1 MIDVQ
6 AIKEARITA
15 KDRGVKFRYITE
27 ITKDNLSYCKQ
38 IIKEFDAELRHLDNV
53 KGNFEINDGGKEY
66 IATASL
72 QKAKPLK
79 QLIYSNVKEIG
90 EQQQYVFNTLWN
102 KAIPSKEKI
111 KEIEEGIIPEFT
123 DIIRNA
129 EEVQSLEW
137 SLLEATKE
145 EIQIIYSTVKAY
157 KLQENLGVMDFIAKL
172 SNNGIL
178 VRMLTP
184 KDSSIEESLQNL
196 KKTSNID
203 IEYLEAET
211 GIKNKYLITDRKSS
225 LVIELDD
232 IEDNDID
239 KYSHFLRKK
248 EDKNLTPIVSEPSTS
263 TVLGTSISSNSKST
277 VLSYI
282 AIFETLWK
290 QTKLYQQL
298 KQEDILKTEFI
309 NVAAHELRTPIQSI
323 IGYIEM
329 IKSFPERTST
339 YLQPLERNSQ
349 RLCRLIEDIL
359 DTTKIE
365 SGRLNLKKTTFDM
378 NEKIK
383 NVIRDLTPKKKVD
396 DDNPNQNVNFIFQP
410 TKEPIMTFA
419 DKDRIYQ
426 VISNLIRNA
435 LKVIPFTDGKIE
447 ISLEKVKE
455 KNDNE
460 NEFVSVKIKDNG
472 KGIDKD
478 ILSRLF
484 KKFTTNSETGT
495 GLGLYI
501 SKNIVEAHG
510 GKIWT
515 ENNSDDNG
523 ATFSFTF
530 PLTKE
535 KMS

>member
-1 MIDVQ
+1 M
-6 AIKEARITA
+6 
-15 KDRGVKFRYITE
+15 
-27 ITKDNLSYCKQ
+27 
-38 IIKEFDAELRHLDNV
+38 
-53 KGNFEINDGGKEY
+53 
-66 IATASL
+66 
-72 QKAKPLK
+72 
-79 QLIYSNVKEIG
+79 
-90 EQQQYVFNTLWN
+90 
-102 KAIPSKEKI
+102 
-111 KEIEEGIIPEFT
+111 
-123 DIIRNA
+123 
-129 EEVQSLEW
+129 EW
-137 SLLEATKE
+137 HLLEATKE

-157 KLQENLGVMDFIAKL
+157 KLQESLGIMDYLAKL

-211 GIKNKYLITDRKSS
+211 GIKNKYLITDRKNS
-225 LVIELDD
+225 LVIELND
-232 IEDNDID
+232 IEGDGID

-248 EDKNLTPIVSEPSTS
+248 EDENFTPPITAQTS
-263 TVLGTSISSNSKST
+263 TVLGTAISSNSKST

-282 AIFETLWK
+282 SIFETLWK
-290 QTKLYQQL
+290 QTELYQQL
-298 KQEDILKTEFI
+298 KHEDILKTEFI
-309 NVAAHELRTPIQSI
+309 NVLLMNFGTPIQSI

-329 IKSFPERTST
+329 IKTFPERTST

-349 RLCRLIEDIL
+349 RLYRITEDIL

-365 SGRLNLKKTTFDM
+365 SGRLNLQKTTFDM

-383 NVIRDLTPKKKVD
+383 NVIRDLTPKKKKGD
-396 DDNPNQNVNFIFQP
+396 DDNTNQNVKFIFQP

-419 DKDRIYQ
+419 DKERIYQ

-484 KKFTTNSETGT
+484 EKFTTKSETGT

-501 SKNIVEAHG
+501 SKSIVEAHG

-530 PLTKE
+530 PLSRE

>member
-6 AIKEARITA
+6 AIKEARIKA

-53 KGNFEINDGGKEY
+53 KGNFEINNGGKEY

-72 QKAKPLK
+72 QKARPLK
-79 QLIYSNVKEIG
+79 HLIYSNVKEIG

-102 KAIPSKEKI
+102 KAIPSNEKI
-111 KEIEEGIIPEFT
+111 KEIEEGIIPEFI

-137 SLLEATKE
+137 NLLETAKE
-145 EIQIIYSTVKAY
+145 EILIIYSTVKAY
-157 KLQENLGVMDFIAKL
+157 KLQESLGVMDFITKL

-203 IEYLEAET
+203 IEYIEAET

-232 IEDNDID
+232 IEDDD
-239 KYSHFLRKK
+239 SHKYDHFLRKK
-248 EDKNLTPIVSEPSTS
+248 DKNLIPIVSEPSTS
-263 TVLGTSISSNSKST
+263 TILGTSISSNSKST

-282 AIFETLWK
+282 SIFETLWK
-290 QTKLYQQL
+290 QTELYQQL

-329 IKSFPERTST
+329 IKTLPERTST

-349 RLCRLIEDIL
+349 RLYRIIEDIL

-383 NVIRDLTPKKKVD
+383 NVIRDLTPNYNLNN
-396 DDNPNQNVNFIFQP
+396 DNNSSNQNIKFIFEP
-410 TKEPIMTFA
+410 TKEPIMIFA
-419 DKDRIYQ
+419 DKERIYQ

-447 ISLEKVKE
+447 ITLEKVE

-472 KGIDKD
+472 NGIDKD
-478 ILSRLF
+478 ILPRIF
-484 KKFTTNSETGT
+484 EKFATKSEAGT

-501 SKNIVEAHG
+501 SKSIVEAHS

-523 ATFSFTF
+523 ATFSFTL
-530 PLTKE
+530 PLSRE

>member
-1 MIDVQ
+1 M
-6 AIKEARITA
+6 
-15 KDRGVKFRYITE
+15 
-27 ITKDNLSYCKQ
+27 
-38 IIKEFDAELRHLDNV
+38 
-53 KGNFEINDGGKEY
+53 
-66 IATASL
+66 

-123 DIIRNA
+123 DIIQNA

-137 SLLEATKE
+137 RLLEAAKE

-157 KLQENLGVMDFIAKL
+157 KLQESLGVMDFIAKL

-225 LVIELDD
+225 LVIELNDKEDD
-232 IEDNDID
+232 GID
-239 KYSHFLRKK
+239 KYYHFLRKK
-248 EDKNLTPIVSEPSTS
+248 EDKNLTPIVSETS
-263 TVLGTSISSNSKST
+263 TVLGTSTSSNSKST

-282 AIFETLWK
+282 SIFETLWK
-290 QTKLYQQL
+290 QTELYQQL

-329 IKSFPERTST
+329 IKTFPERTST

-349 RLCRLIEDIL
+349 RLYRIIEDIL

-383 NVIRDLTPKKKVD
+383 NVIRDLTPKYNLN
-396 DDNPNQNVNFIFQP
+396 DDNNSSNQNVKFIFEP
-410 TKEPIMTFA
+410 TKEPIMIFA
-419 DKDRIYQ
+419 DKERIYQ
-426 VISNLIRNA
+426 VINNLMQNA
-435 LKVIPFTDGKIE
+435 AV
-447 ISLEKVKE
+447 
-455 KNDNE
+455 
-460 NEFVSVKIKDNG
+460 
-472 KGIDKD
+472 
-478 ILSRLF
+478 LS
-484 KKFTTNSETGT
+484 
-495 GLGLYI
+495 
-501 SKNIVEAHG
+501 
-510 GKIWT
+510 
-515 ENNSDDNG
+515 
-523 ATFSFTF
+523 
-530 PLTKE
+530 
-535 KMS
+535 